1 MSVFIEGKERRG
13 KRGHRDNRT
22 LRLCNPSIIAPTN
35 PQPYSMNNIEDYWM
49 KAAVFAHHTGK
60 AVVNSSAIQISINSL
75 IYIKPPEAVLPGEM
89 FVIDPDKDSVF
100 IVAHPTAIVDI
111 RTIARNLNDFFIFP
125 SSCLF
130 DLISLGK
137 FPEACFV
144 PCCLRY
150 PAACCGE
157 VH

>member
-1 MSVFIEGKERRG
+1 LSRQSGISASLQHKGQKIFMVAIPAL
-13 KRGHRDNRT
+13 H
-22 LRLCNPSIIAPTN
+22 P
-35 PQPYSMNNIEDYWM
+35 
-49 KAAVFAHHTGK
+49 GK
-60 AVVNSSAIQISINSL
+60 AVVQVAAIEIAIDHL
-75 IYIKPPEAVLPGEM
+75 LDIGPPEAVLPGEM

-111 RTIARNLNDFFIFP
+111 RTIARNLNDFS

-157 VH
+157 VHLEFPW